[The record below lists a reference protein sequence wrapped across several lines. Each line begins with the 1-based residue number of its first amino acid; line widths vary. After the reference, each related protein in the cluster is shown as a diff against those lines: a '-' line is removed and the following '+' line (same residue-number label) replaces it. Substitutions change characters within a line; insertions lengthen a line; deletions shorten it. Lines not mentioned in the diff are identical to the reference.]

1 MMKKRFLVCQ
11 ILILCIFLVAGCKR
25 ADDKFISE
33 GRIEYDVTVV
43 NDEGSSMAN
52 MIPRKMTIKFK
63 NNKSS
68 ATMSAGMG
76 LFSTTFISDPE
87 TGTHTISM
95 KLLNKKLVAVQNSFD
110 IERENNEFSYD
121 YFPSNE
127 TKIIA
132 GYKCFKVH
140 VKPKRTDQKE
150 FDIYYTKELDF
161 INPNFANPFFKIEG
175 VLMEYQIKK
184 MGFELRFTATSV
196 INEDVDDDNFT
207 YTADHKRITN
217 KEMNDIFKDLQ

>member
-1 MMKKRFLVCQ
+1 MKNKFLGCQ
-11 ILILCIFLVAGCKR
+11 ILILCIFLLAGCKHV
-25 ADDKFISE
+25 DDKFISE
-33 GRIEYDVTVV
+33 GRIEYDVVVV
-43 NDEGSSMAN
+43 NDEGSAMAN
-52 MIPRKMTIKFK
+52 MIPNKMTIKFK

-76 LFSTTFISDPE
+76 LFATSFISNPE
-87 TGTHTISM
+87 TGTHTICM

-110 IERENNEFSYD
+110 IERENNEFAYD
-121 YFPSNE
+121 LVPTKE
-127 TKIIA
+127 TKLIA
-132 GYKCFKVH
+132 GYTCLKVH
-140 VKPKRTDQKE
+140 VKPKREDQKE

-161 INPNFANPFFKIEG
+161 TNPNFANPFYKIDG

-196 INEDVDDDNFT
+196 TKEDIEDDNFS
-207 YTADHKRITN
+207 YTADHKKITN

>member
-1 MMKKRFLVCQ
+1 MKKIFLVCQ
-11 ILILCIFLVAGCKR
+11 ILILCIFLAAGCKR
-25 ADDKFISE
+25 KSEKFISE

-43 NDEGSSMAN
+43 NDEGSAMAN

-76 LFSTTFISDPE
+76 LFSTTFISNPE

-110 IERENNEFSYD
+110 IERENNEFSYE
-121 YFPSNE
+121 FIPTQE

-132 GYKCFKVH
+132 GYNCFKVH
-140 VKPKRTDQKE
+140 VKPTRTDQKE

-161 INPNFANPFFKIEG
+161 TNPNFANPFHKIDG

-196 INEDVDDDNFT
+196 TEEDVEDDNFT

-217 KEMNDIFKDLQ
+217 KEMNDIFRDLQ